1 MVWFVLPESAEWA
14 SSSWRSTSSFRMEVR
29 EIRRGVYH
37 RSDFHYE
44 ILSVNIGICIW

>member
-14 SSSWRSTSSFRMEVR
+14 AWRSMSSFRMEVR

-37 RSDFHYE
+37 SQTFAMRFYQ
-44 ILSVNIGICIW
+44 